1 MSYNVPFKESI
12 EGHLKIQLSHRVVNQ
27 EGDCLI
33 FDVDSKDINKA
44 SIALHAHCSLAEEFA
59 EQFATDS
66 FASYVA
72 NVWKLCVAL
81 WGTLPDVNV
90 AAGVYSVCVSVCLR
104 VRVRAR
110 VCVNSQ
116 LEHLIFS
123 NFSIKRQSIMYKSC
137 FLFHVF
143 VFIYIRIHYGQ
154 K

>member
-1 MSYNVPFKESI
+1 MFIYIYIYRFKESI

-33 FDVDSKDINKA
+33 FDVDKDINKA

-90 AAGVYSVCVSVCLR
+90 AADMYS
-104 VRVRAR
+104 A
-110 VCVNSQ
+110 
-116 LEHLIFS
+116 LIC
-123 NFSIKRQSIMYKSC
+123 NLSI
-137 FLFHVF
+137 
-143 VFIYIRIHYGQ
+143 
-154 K
+154 